1 MKHRILFIAAL
12 VAVLSLTLAACGGG
26 SASQERPAGEERP
39 FPELEEAAR
48 GTEVNLHMYGGDD
61 AINAY
66 VDDYVVPELKKRH
79 DVELTRTPLGDT
91 ADAVNKLLNEKGA
104 GKEEGTIDLVW
115 LNGENFATG
124 ADADLWYG
132 PWAEEL
138 PNARYIDWESPSI
151 NRDFGYPVEG
161 REAPWGK
168 AQFVMI
174 HDSEKVKDPPKTMDE
189 LRRWMAENPGR
200 FTYPAP
206 PDFTGNAF
214 IEQVLYGVTGGPE
227 PYQKPFDEEVFA
239 EKSPE
244 FTNFLNE
251 IEANLWRE
259 GETYPE
265 SSTKLDELY
274 GNGEVWLTMSYNP
287 QLTQRQINKGLFPE
301 STRTYL
307 FEDGTLN
314 NTHYL
319 AIPFNGPNKAG
330 AQVVANF
337 LQSPEA
343 QTKKQDP
350 DGWGDLTAL
359 SVERLPED
367 VRERLSNPEGPATL
381 STEELQDNRVPEAR
395 SEWLLAT
402 EDAWEEKVLKD

>member
-1 MKHRILFIAAL
+1 LNFRLLVLAAL
-12 VAVLSLTLAACGGG
+12 TALLMSLAACGSSGG
-26 SASQERPAGEERP
+26 SGDSSSGEDRP

-48 GTEVNLHMYGGDD
+48 GTKVNLSMYGGDD

-66 VDDYVVPELKKRH
+66 VDDYVIPELKKKH
-79 DVELTRTPLGDT
+79 DIELTRTPLNDT
-91 ADAVNKLLNEKGA
+91 ADAVNKLLNEKQA
-104 GKEEGTIDLVW
+104 GKDEGTIDLVW

-124 ADADLWYG
+124 ADAGLWYG

-138 PNARYIDWESPSI
+138 PNAKYIDWESPSI
-151 NRDFGYPVEG
+151 NRDFGHPVEG

-189 LRRWMAENPGR
+189 LREWTEDNPGR

-214 IEQVLYGVTGGPE
+214 TEQVFYGVTGGPK
-227 PYQKPFDEEVFA
+227 PYQKPFDEKVFE

-244 FTNFLNE
+244 FSEFLND
-251 IEANLWRE
+251 IEPNLWRE

-265 SSTKLDELY
+265 TSTKLDELY
-274 GNGEVWLTMSYNP
+274 QNGEVWLTMSYNP
-287 QLTQRQINKGLFPE
+287 LLAQRQISKGLFSK

-319 AIPFNGPNKAG
+319 AIPSNGPNKAG

-337 LQSPEA
+337 LESPEA
-343 QTKKQDP
+343 QVEKQDP

-359 SVERLPED
+359 SVDRLPED
-367 VRERLSNPEGPATL
+367 ARKKLSEPEGTATL
-381 STEELQDNRVPEAR
+381 STQELEENRVPEAR
-395 SEWLLAT
+395 SEWLLAI
-402 EDAWEEKVLKD
+402 EDAWKEKVLKD